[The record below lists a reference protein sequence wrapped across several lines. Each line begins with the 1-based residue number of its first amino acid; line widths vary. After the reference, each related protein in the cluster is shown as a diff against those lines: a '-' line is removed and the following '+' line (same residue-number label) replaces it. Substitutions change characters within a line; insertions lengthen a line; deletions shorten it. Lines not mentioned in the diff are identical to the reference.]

1 MKWPEPQE
9 PRSSLRVRGL
19 NVRAH
24 AVAPE
29 KEKVSLTLD
38 KPLVDEIRSQFGGR
52 ALSTSINELLD
63 VPPAPWPSGFV
74 HGPKDRRGHLVEDGL
89 PYGSMSSVRYAGASA
104 FDLAMNAAW
113 ASWSS
118 GGGGSVR
125 DVTGVPTATKNS
137 SCPGGVHMHRSRA
150 GAPEAFRKP

>member
-1 MKWPEPQE
+1 MA
-9 PRSSLRVRGL
+9 RTAGTHSSLRVRGL

-38 KPLVDEIRSQFGGR
+38 KPLVDEIRSSSEGERSRRRSMSFSTFLLRRGR
-52 ALSTSINELLD
+52 LAC
-63 VPPAPWPSGFV
+63 PW
-74 HGPKDRRGHLVEDGL
+74 PKDRRGHLVEDGL
-89 PYGSMSSVRYAGASA
+89 LIGSMSSVRYAGASA

-125 DVTGVPTATKNS
+125 DSRVYHGDEELL
-137 SCPGGVHMHRSRA
+137 CPAECTCIEAALARQKRSGSR
-150 GAPEAFRKP
+150 EVR